1 MAFARKY
8 EYFEVRHMLQAAEGV
23 DSPVTQQPAHSRVL
37 HAMGGGGTGATLGN
51 MLDRVTK
58 RPGESGNQF
67 KKRGAGA
74 TGAFTTQLQQGS
86 AACEALNSRFGQDAL
101 AWFDDVEY
109 QGFGL
114 RLVLTAPISRQLG
127 FLPASGAP
135 SAYAVKKGDAA
146 VTKAANTSGVKLII
160 DRAAN
165 GNTMHIQTCYP
176 LNGAA
181 PVAEWDVTDMS
192 GRTVVAWSTD

>member
-8 EYFEVRHMLQAAEGV
+8 EYFEVRLMLQAAEGV

-86 AACEALNSRFGQDAL
+86 AACEALNSRVGQEAL
-101 AWFDDVEY
+101 AWFDDIEY
-109 QGFGL
+109 QGSGL
-114 RLVLTAPISRQLG
+114 RLVLTAPVTRELG

-135 SAYAVKKGDAA
+135 SEPSPSIRWPPQFSDAA
-146 VTKAANTSGVKLII
+146 SLVGTLPCISNPRIV
-160 DRAAN
+160 
-165 GNTMHIQTCYP
+165 P
-176 LNGAA
+176 
-181 PVAEWDVTDMS
+181 DVRLTNVNS
-192 GRTVVAWSTD
+192 PGEISTRST